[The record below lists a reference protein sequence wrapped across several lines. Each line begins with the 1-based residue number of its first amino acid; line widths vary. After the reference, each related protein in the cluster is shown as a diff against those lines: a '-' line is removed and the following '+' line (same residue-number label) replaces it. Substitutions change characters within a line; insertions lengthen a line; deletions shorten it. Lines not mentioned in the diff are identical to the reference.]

1 MKIHLHLLI
10 AFLMLAVIA
19 IPASAI
25 DYTISFTA
33 SGAATTVTNVEV
45 QNLTQ
50 NTSAHPCN

>member
-1 MKIHLHLLI
+1 
-10 AFLMLAVIA
+10 MLAVIA